1 MNVLYTYNIF
11 IMINIKVTI
20 AIIAG
25 GIGFSACNHPK
36 PKPVSNDVTK
46 TAVAVNGKKDSVIN
60 NPQKNY
66 GNATVSEPCV
76 KCLLDVV
83 QNAGSYKKST
93 NGISPQSII
102 YDVNWITSKKPLDL
116 GDDIQIINGMR
127 IDVEQKAGD
136 RRKNISTYA
145 YNNAEGRVYLSV
157 GAKKYEID
165 TSVGDTSVKKIRNA
179 CFWGVS
185 SAK

>member
-1 MNVLYTYNIF
+1 MYYINTNTF
-11 IMINIKVTI
+11 TMINYRVTI
-20 AIIAG
+20 TIVALCTA
-25 GIGFSACNHPK
+25 FCACHHAK
-36 PKPVSNDVTK
+36 PKPISGDVTK

-76 KCLLDVV
+76 KCLLKVIESAD
-83 QNAGSYKKST
+83 SYKKAT
-93 NGISPQSII
+93 AGMARQTII

-116 GDDIQIINGMR
+116 GDSVQIINGMR
-127 IDVEQKAGD
+127 IDVEQKAGNEK
-136 RRKNISTYA
+136 KNISTYA
-145 YNNAEGRVYLSV
+145 YNNADGRIYLSAAA
-157 GAKKYEID
+157 GKYQIDQNVSD
-165 TSVGDTSVKKIRNA
+165 TSLKKIRNA